1 MDVDAPSLRPGLA
14 PQDILKGYTR
24 RDSKAEEGAF
34 RRSGGGRRERGQAP
48 RRLGASPLSLGRT
61 FSYTLSDRGT
71 SLATAR
77 PALAPRLERLPR
89 KAAGDSRLPDI
100 RMALYDTAVT
110 VDHQTGAVE
119 LRAHDLLGEGALA
132 CKRRLGSWWRRLRSM
147 APSPIRSSQ
156 LGPLASNFT
165 RRAYLESVTRALE

>member
-77 PALAPRLERLPR
+77 PALVQRTLDIPAGKL
-89 KAAGDSRLPDI
+89 AAQIGTWPEP
-100 RMALYDTAVT
+100 AL
-110 VDHQTGAVE
+110 
-119 LRAHDLLGEGALA
+119 
-132 CKRRLGSWWRRLRSM
+132 
-147 APSPIRSSQ
+147 
-156 LGPLASNFT
+156 
-165 RRAYLESVTRALE
+165 LESGPGF